1 MTGMPLSGPEVY
13 LPVRPEWLDL
23 AHEPALDPTRRIV
36 DSHHHLWDRP
46 GWRYL
51 AEDYASDLDSGHD
64 VVATVHVQ
72 GRASYRTSGPEDL
85 RPVGETEFAAAIA
98 DQAAKRGGV
107 ALCAGIVGFADLS
120 RGAAVRG
127 VLEAHVAAGR
137 GRFRGVRQ
145 ITAWT
150 DDPALHGSSSAPK
163 PGMLADPAFC
173 AGFAEL
179 APLRLSFDAW
189 LYHPQIDEL
198 AGLAHAFPNTAIVLD
213 HFGSPVGIGGWSGRR
228 AELFDTWSASI
239 RRLAACGN
247 VSIKLGGLGMRLTGM
262 GFERLPV
269 PPGSA
274 VLAEAWQPWF
284 DVAVDAFGTAR
295 CMFEAN
301 FPVDK
306 GSYGYGVFWNACKR
320 MSAHLSE
327 EKLHDLFAGTAT
339 RVYDLHSAP
348 Q

>member
-1 MTGMPLSGPEVY
+1 MTAVPPADPEVY
-13 LPVRPEWLDL
+13 LPVRPDWLAQL
-23 AHEPALDPTRRIV
+23 HEPAIDPGRPIV
-36 DSHHHLWDRP
+36 DCHHHLWDRP
-46 GWRYL
+46 NWRYL
-51 AEDYASDLDSGHD
+51 AADFAADLASGHN

-72 GRASYRTSGPEDL
+72 GRASYRTTGPEAL
-85 RPVGETEFAAAIA
+85 RPVGETVFAAAVA
-98 DQAAKRGGV
+98 EKAAGQEGV
-107 ALCAGIVGFADLS
+107 ALCAGIVSFADLTL
-120 RGAAVRG
+120 GAAVRP
-127 VLEAHVAAGR
+127 VLKAHAAAGG

-150 DDPALHGSSSAPK
+150 DDPALRGSSSAPG
-163 PGMLADPAFC
+163 PGMLADPAFR

-179 APLRLSFDAW
+179 APLGLSFDAW

-198 AGLAHAFPNTAIVLD
+198 TDLARAFPDTSIVLD
-213 HFGSPVGIGGWSGRR
+213 HFGSPVGIGVWAGRGGDVFKCWAR
-228 AELFDTWSASI
+228 AI
-239 RRLAACGN
+239 RRLSACGN

-262 GFERLPV
+262 GFERTPA
-269 PPGSA
+269 PPGSDD
-274 VLAEAWQPWF
+274 LAKACQPWF
-284 DVAVDAFGTAR
+284 DVAVDAFGAAR

-339 RVYDLHSAP
+339 RVYDLHSALR
-348 Q
+348 